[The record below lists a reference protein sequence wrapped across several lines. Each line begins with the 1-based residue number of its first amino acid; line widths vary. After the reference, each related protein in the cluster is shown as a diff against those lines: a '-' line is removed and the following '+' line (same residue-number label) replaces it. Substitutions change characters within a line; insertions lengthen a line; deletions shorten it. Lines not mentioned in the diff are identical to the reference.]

1 MHITPEAFN
10 ALLEDIQSQLREQQQ
25 QRKLLLERET
35 MISKKYPTHG
45 ESRPY
50 SFNPFEPATEPKWFA
65 KYADYYP
72 LHCISAYM
80 TALEN
85 FVAGMPSEVLKDV
98 LAEAT
103 SESTYAQHPI
113 NCDLTV
119 DNEILVETLKAE
131 VAYRQ
136 EVDAKQKLLVN

>member
-1 MHITPEAFN
+1 MYIPTDEEVEAYVKTRM
-10 ALLEDIQSQLREQQQ
+10 AAME
-25 QRKLLLERET
+25 KTTET
-35 MISKKYPTHG
+35 YPTNG
-45 ESRPY
+45 EPRPY
-50 SFNPFEPATEPKWFA
+50 HFDPFEPATEPKWFDTA
-65 KYADYYP
+65 PDYYP